1 MGGPSKKEILSA
13 ETLTAYIDGEITDKL
28 LLELFEFE
36 LSENPRLQYR
46 LQNMVAIK
54 SQISSIFGTEG
65 LRISEFVKNEIRNT
79 VKSYQFTDVSKEQD
93 DDGGPTPS
101 DAEVL
106 ISKLIDGELA
116 DSELQMVERLVIE
129 NDTYRELY
137 EQLVTSKI
145 NISDNLFQENSEPS
159 ARVKMNIKSLVA
171 RELEKPDQGEDY
183 APAASLSMEVF
194 NEIRQLPI
202 MESAEAPRMPD
213 GTPLVE
219 AERREERQDQTEYNR
234 GGKSGLRAALEATE
248 PAQNVINLKKRSV
261 VSSLNYY
268 AQRLVPL
275 AAVFVVGL
283 YISPTLFSSEKNT
296 VPGVDLTLRG
306 AGTQTNLGE
315 GLDFISVINE
325 PPAALFQRLYT
336 PSGSVSAQQAF
347 YLELTAPT
355 SGEMFIYLETSEHKN
370 IAQLDKGA
378 DPQRLGFVEAGQ
390 SVRYPATQNLSIDKI
405 DQLMRVD
412 IEIQGDDEVFN
423 FTKFVRANHVTL
435 EKTNS
440 D

>member
-28 LLELFEFE
+28 LLELFESE
-36 LSENPRLQYR
+36 LSENPRLQSR

-79 VKSYQFTDVSKEQD
+79 VKSYQLTDVSKEQD

-171 RELEKPDQGEDY
+171 RELEKPDQYENY
-183 APAASLSMEVF
+183 AAEEPSMEG
-194 NEIRQLPI
+194 
-202 MESAEAPRMPD
+202 MESLIMASYEIAEAPRMPD

-248 PAQNVINLKKRSV
+248 PAQNVINLKKRGV

-268 AQRLVPL
+268 AKRLVPL

-283 YISPTLFSSEKNT
+283 YISPTLFSSGPTGPYEYIEN
-296 VPGVDLTLRG
+296 LRG
-306 AGTQTNLGE
+306 GGIPVRPNGNF
-315 GLDFISVINE
+315 DFISIIQSKDVKMVNLLE
-325 PPAALFQRLYT
+325 NGTMPR
-336 PSGSVSAQQAF
+336 GGF
-347 YLELTAPT
+347 YLRLTAP
-355 SGEMFIYLETSEHKN
+355 SAGEMAISFETSEQNDITKVK
-370 IAQLDKGA
+370 KGKTSEN
-378 DPQRLGFVEAGQ
+378 LGQVKTGQ
-390 SVRYPATQNLSIDKI
+390 IVRYPTLKTKAMEVDES
-405 DQLMRVD
+405 DQLLRID
-412 IEIQGDDEVFN
+412 IEISGDNEIFR
-423 FTKFVRANHVTL
+423 FTKFIEFGLLKKL
-435 EKTNS
+435 E
-440 D
+440 